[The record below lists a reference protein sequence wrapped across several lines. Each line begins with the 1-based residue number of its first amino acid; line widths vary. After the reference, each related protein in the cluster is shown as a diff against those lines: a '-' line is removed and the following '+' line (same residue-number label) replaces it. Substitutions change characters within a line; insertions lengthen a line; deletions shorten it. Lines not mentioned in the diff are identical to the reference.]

1 MSNDWLNKN
10 PKDYTIDDRVDRLEF
25 KLATYDSQLEQVFL
39 FYMKAFNHRLDLE
52 DAEKAELNKII
63 DELKEKLKKYE
74 SEEK

>member
-1 MSNDWLNKN
+1 MSNDWFNKN

-25 KLATYDSQLEQVFL
+25 KLDNYDSRIEQIFL

-63 DELKEKLKKYE
+63 DDLKEKLKKYE
-74 SEEK
+74 SEDK